1 MGTSA
6 LLATDPWLSD
16 MADWIKAFHSFFF
29 FLKALFLYA
38 DICIHKTRILSIY
51 AVDRSSVVWLYLL
64 NNIDMNI
71 VTNKYQGLNIFSIH
85 TKYI

>member
-1 MGTSA
+1 M

-16 MADWIKAFHSFFF
+16 VADWIKAFHSFFWKLF
-29 FLKALFLYA
+29 FLCA

-51 AVDRSSVVWLYLL
+51 AATCVDRSSVVWLYIL
-64 NNIDMNI
+64 NKIDMKLI
-71 VTNKYQGLNIFSIH
+71 TNKYQGLSILSIH